1 MKRGAKR
8 SQNVAYVIVQGPLLE
23 LRRETCQKK
32 CVRVRNVFCVTH
44 RPRAPPIIKGDEK
57 STIYAKGTF
66 LSFWQQILKVALV
79 YRLSTMH
86 HISLGARPK

>member
-1 MKRGAKR
+1 MSKEVRPR
-8 SQNVAYVIVQGPLLE
+8 QERFLRHSQAA
-23 LRRETCQKK
+23 
-32 CVRVRNVFCVTH
+32 
-44 RPRAPPIIKGDEK
+44 RAPPIIKGDEK